1 MDLQTFLNA
10 QSTKIENGLIQHI
23 FSYNHYD
30 YDKNPTFSVT
40 GLVLSD
46 DQNNVKKVIADCSLS
61 NPETAGNFCCEISYK
76 VEFDIDDLTGSNPA
90 QYIQRKMIETQEQI
104 LKCMDEELELLTI
117 DYEIEHINNWDK
129 TSLLKEHPNLACE
142 FNCTFLSYWA
152 SIKLQEEVVKWAEKI
167 LL

>member
-1 MDLQTFLNA
+1 MNLHNFLNTQA
-10 QSTKIENGLIQHI
+10 VKTKDGLTQHI
-23 FSYNHYD
+23 FAQARHD
-30 YDKNPTFSVT
+30 YEGDPNLTVT
-40 GLVLSD
+40 GLVLVD
-46 DQNNVKKVIADCSLS
+46 DQNNVKQLVAECFLS
-61 NPETAGNFCCEISYK
+61 NTPSTGLIYAQISYK

-129 TSLLKEHPNLACE
+129 TSLLEEHPNLACE